1 MTIYLYKKTH
11 NKTGLQYLGKTEK
24 DPFTYCG
31 SGTRWLT
38 HLEKHGTD
46 LHTEIIKECA
56 TKEEMTHWGSY
67 YSDLWNIVE
76 SDEWANLRPETGDG
90 GDTSKTENYLKSKHL
105 ISKNLV
111 GTRYWNNGCSE
122 QRSNECPGTGF
133 VLGRLPFNNI
143 GSVIG
148 ADKQRGKFW
157 VNNGNHEM
165 MILPTD
171 PIPDSY
177 VAGRIESPKKNKPNT
192 HATGTKWWNNGIKS
206 TMARECPG
214 PEWTRGRC

>member
-111 GTRYWNNGCSE
+111 GTRYWNNGINE
-122 QRSNECPGTGF
+122 IRSDICPGDSF

-143 GSVIG
+143 GAILG
-148 ADKQRGKFW
+148 TAKQRGKIW
-157 VNNGNHEM
+157 VNNGTHEM
-165 MILPTD
+165 MIHGDVPEGY
-171 PIPDSY
+171 SK
-177 VAGRIESPKKNKPNT
+177 GRISSPKKNKPNLHT
-192 HATGTKWWNNGIKS
+192 AGTKWWNNGIKS
-206 TMARECPG
+206 TMSRECPG
-214 PEWTRGRC
+214 PEWIRGRL

>member
-67 YSDLWNIVE
+67 YSELWNIVE

-90 GDTSKTENYLKSKHL
+90 GDTSKTENYLKWIPRMIEENKL
-105 ISKNLV
+105 
-111 GTRYWNNGCSE
+111 RRWWNNGAE
-122 QRSNECPGTGF
+122 QVF
-133 VLGRLPFNNI
+133 VETPPNDSFTPGRLSFDNVGAKI
-143 GSVIG
+143 GT
-148 ADKQRGKFW
+148 DKQRGKVW
-157 VNNGNHEM
+157 VNNGTDEM
-165 MILPTD
+165 MIHGTVPEGY
-171 PIPDSY
+171 SK
-177 VAGRIESPKKNKPNT
+177 GRLQSVKKGKPNLHT
-192 HATGTKWWNNGIKS
+192 IGTKWWNNGTKS

-214 PEWTRGRC
+214 PEWIRGRL

>member
-24 DPFTYCG
+24 NPFTYCG

-90 GDTSKTENYLKSKHL
+90 GDTSKTENYLKWIPRMVEENKL
-105 ISKNLV
+105 L
-111 GTRYWNNGCSE
+111 RWWNNGVE
-122 QRSNECPGTGF
+122 QVF
-133 VLGRLPFNNI
+133 VETPPNDSFTLGRLSFDNVGAKI
-143 GSVIG
+143 GT
-148 ADKQRGKFW
+148 DKQRGKVW
-157 VNNGNHEM
+157 VNNGTHEM
-165 MILPTD
+165 MIHGI
-171 PIPDSY
+171 IPDGYSK
-177 VAGRIESPKKNKPNT
+177 GRLQSPKKNKPNPHT
-192 HATGTKWWNNGIKS
+192 AGTKWWNNGTKS
-206 TMARECPG
+206 TMASECPG
-214 PEWTRGRC
+214 PEWSRGRL